1 MNICH
6 IVPIYTPGILP
17 GCSKYI
23 QDVSEHLSKRGH
35 DVVVLTADAVT
46 GRGWVDPLFGKY
58 SSKKEETIN
67 GVRVKRLKTQWQITS
82 TMYLLKNIARGLL
95 PDSIGNTVSLLSV
108 GPYLSNLE
116 KEFQKESFDI
126 IHVTA
131 FPFGLI
137 WLVWKACKALGK
149 PFFSTPLIHFEDP
162 EHKNPLLWKALQDAC
177 AVIACSNYE
186 KEGMTRMG
194 VTPSKIHLIPM
205 GINPDE
211 WKNPHGDRFRRKYGL
226 EGKKIVLFAGTK
238 SYNKGA
244 IHLLQAVEKI
254 GQKLKDLILVGIGLP
269 TREWENNK
277 SLLHEKN
284 LLDLGYVSEEEKRD
298 VFDACDLFVMP
309 SRYDS
314 FGIVYLEAWGCGKP
328 VIGAKVGAIPE
339 VIEEGNDGLLVE
351 FGDVDQLVFTILH
364 LLKDSDLCKR
374 MGEKGR
380 RKVVERFN
388 WQKNIGRIEGVFK
401 EAKAEWR

>member
-6 IVPIYTPGILP
+6 IAPIYLPGILP

-35 DVVVLTADAVT
+35 DVVVLTANAVT

-82 TMYLLKNIARGLL
+82 TMYLLKNIAGDLL
-95 PDSIGNTVSLLSV
+95 PDSIGNIVSLLSV
-108 GPYLSNLE
+108 GPYLSNLG

-137 WLVWKACKALGK
+137 WLVWKTCEALGK
-149 PFFSTPLIHFEDP
+149 PFFCTPLIHFEDP
-162 EHKNPLLWKALQDAC
+162 DHKNPLLWKALQDAS

-194 VTPSKIHLIPM
+194 VTPSKIHLISM

-211 WKNPHGDRFRRKYGL
+211 WENPDGDRFRRKYCL
-226 EGKKIVLFAGTK
+226 EGRKIVLFAGTK

-254 GQKLKDLILVGIGLP
+254 RQKVKDLILVCIGLP
-269 TREWENNK
+269 TREWEDNRG
-277 SLLHEKN
+277 LLHEEN

-298 VFDACDLFVMP
+298 AFDACDLFVMP

-314 FGIVYLEAWGCGKP
+314 FGIVYLEAWRCGKP

-339 VIEEGNDGLLVE
+339 VIEEGKDGLLVE
-351 FGDVDQLVFTILH
+351 FGEVDQLVSAIIS
-364 LLKDSDLCKR
+364 LLNRPDLVKK
-374 MGEKGR
+374 MGETGR
-380 RKVVERFN
+380 AKVIDRFN
-388 WQKNIGRIEGVFK
+388 WQKNIGKIEEVF
-401 EAKAEWR
+401 EGAKGEWR